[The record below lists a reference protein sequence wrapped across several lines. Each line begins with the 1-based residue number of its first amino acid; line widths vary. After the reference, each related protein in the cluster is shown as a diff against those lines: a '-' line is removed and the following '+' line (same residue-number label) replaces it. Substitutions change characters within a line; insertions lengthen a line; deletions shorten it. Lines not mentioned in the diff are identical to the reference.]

1 VKDRK
6 QQGLLNF
13 DIFMGD
19 PNGLIALM
27 LFEFAKELVI

>member
-6 QQGLLNF
+6 QQGSLNF

-19 PNGLIALM
+19 PNELVALM
-27 LFEFAKELVI
+27 LFEFTKELVI